1 MEDVDGLSRSQSV
14 SLKLRKMRVRVNGDS
29 R

>member
-1 MEDVDGLSRSQSV
+1 MKDVDGLSRSQLV
-14 SLKLRKMRVRVNGDS
+14 SLKLRKMHVRVNGDD